1 MRGPT
6 KTTELFLIMRNQYL
20 NAEHPFAQYVR
31 ILGKGKSSSRSLSL
45 DEARDAMAMIVAG
58 DVEPVQLGA
67 FLMLLRVKEESP
79 EELAGFVMAAK
90 NAIEVRRD
98 KALKSAGLP
107 AIAVDLDWSSY
118 AGKRKHY
125 PWFLLAVKLLCQHGV
140 RIFMHGASGHTSNRL
155 YTEAVLPSLDLAVCQ
170 SWAEASAAIANNNF
184 AYLPVRE
191 LEPVLD
197 DMIQLRSLLG
207 LRSPVH
213 TLTRLLNP
221 TQAPAVMQAIFHPAY
236 RESHQRAALL
246 LGYANSCVIKG
257 EGGEIERNPDGT
269 CLAKRVVNG
278 EPVDEDWPMIFEQRH
293 NPEDLLS
300 DDVMLRV
307 WHGEQAHEYGEM
319 AIISTVALTLRTLA
333 LSDTPESAMV
343 MATSLWQQR
352 HNTPKKPL
360 IARP

>member
-1 MRGPT
+1 M
-6 KTTELFLIMRNQYL
+6 MRNRYL
-20 NAEHPFAQYVR
+20 SAEHPFAQYVR
-31 ILGKGKSSSRSLSL
+31 ILGKGKTSSRSLTL
-45 DEARDAMAMIVAG
+45 AEARDAMAMILAG

-90 NAIEVRRD
+90 TAIEQQRD
-98 KALKSAGLP
+98 ADLHAAGLP
-107 AIAVDLDWSSY
+107 ALQVDLDWSSY

-155 YTEAVLPSLDLAVCQ
+155 YTESVLPRLGMRVCT
-170 SWAEASAAIANNNF
+170 SWAEASAALAETHF
-184 AYLPVRE
+184 AYVPLRV
-191 LEPVLD
+191 LTPVLD
-197 DMIQLRSLLG
+197 DMIALRGLLG

-236 RESHQRAALL
+236 RDSHQRAALL

-257 EGGEIERNPDGT
+257 EGGEIERNPDGS

-278 EPVDEDWPMIFEQRH
+278 EPVDEDWPMIFTQRH
-293 NPEDLLS
+293 SPETAFDDDLL
-300 DDVMLRV
+300 MRV
-307 WHGEQAHEYGEM
+307 WQQDIRHEYGEM
-319 AIISTVALTLRTLA
+319 AVIATVALTLRTLA
-333 LSDTPESAMV
+333 LSPTPASAMDL
-343 MATSLWQQR
+343 AEHLWR
-352 HNTPKKPL
+352 HRHLAPEPL
-360 IARP
+360 LPRP